1 MNFVRALAVA
11 ISQLIDSSLVT
22 FLDHYSQW
30 DSEHSLQ
37 HSDYWHHRRSTS
49 NETVRPA
56 HLWASISRLPWVCR
70 C

>member
-22 FLDHYSQW
+22 FPDHCQW

-37 HSDYWHHRRSTS
+37 HSDYSHRHRSTS